1 MILNNKFLEQLA
13 AFITRYEDET
23 GKLVGVEVIIDE
35 KVFVFNGEKFQE
47 TKRS

>member
-1 MILNNKFLEQLA
+1 MHNKFLEQLA
-13 AFITRYEDET
+13 AFIIQYEDET
-23 GKLVGVEVIIDE
+23 GKIVGVEVIIDE